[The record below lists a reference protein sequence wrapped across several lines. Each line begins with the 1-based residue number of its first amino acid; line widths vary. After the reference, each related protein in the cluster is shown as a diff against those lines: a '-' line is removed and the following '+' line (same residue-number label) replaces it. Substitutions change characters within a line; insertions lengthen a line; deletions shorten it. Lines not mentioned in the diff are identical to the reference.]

1 MNYVQPI
8 RDSNIVRDLVNYFKE
23 RNERDYIM
31 FLLGI
36 YGGRRI
42 SDILGL
48 RVKDVKDKDRMT
60 IKEKK
65 TGKTIT
71 LDFNPELKRALKE
84 YCKNRNPEEYLIKS
98 TRGINKPITRQAA
111 YDILNKAAKKFG
123 LDQIGTHTMRKT
135 FGYNLYYASK
145 KNVVLV
151 MNALQHSSESITL
164 RYIGITGE
172 QVNDAIKSLK
182 Y

>member
-1 MNYVQPI
+1 MNFVQPI
-8 RDSNIVRDLVNYFKE
+8 RDPNLVRDIANYFKE
-23 RNERDYIM
+23 KNERDYIM

-36 YGGRRI
+36 YIGRRI
-42 SDILGL
+42 SDIIKN
-48 RVKDVKDKDRMT
+48 RVKDVKDKDHIT

-71 LDFNPELKRALKE
+71 LEFHPELKRALKS
-84 YCKNRNPEEYLIKS
+84 YCENKDPNEYLIKS
-98 TRGINKPITRQAA
+98 PRGVNKPITRQAA
-111 YDILNKAAKKFG
+111 YNILNNAAKHFQ
-123 LDQIGTHTMRKT
+123 LEQIGTHTMRKT
-135 FGYNLYYASK
+135 FGYHLYYSTN
-145 KNVVLV
+145 KNIVLV

-164 RYIGITGE
+164 RYIGVTGE